1 MIATMA
7 MHLTA
12 KLTHGSAKLGLVQP
26 VTSVCRAAFSS
37 SAAAPQLRRRL
48 LTSLSRTPQGAIR
61 QRSSS
66 QQQIRAMA
74 GVTQP
79 SDYAFDI
86 YCKGTRCTCSV
97 AVQISCHSRPQDTSI
112 WRHEDKRSH
121 MVMWLLMI
129 QCSYISCTG
138 DPEGDNPSLKG
149 KLLDCERFSLMH
161 QPITYRVHV
170 VCWAQF
176 AQLADCRWQSC
187 VQLCSDMYVV
197 QAALLVAMQAP
208 SRSG

>member
-1 MIATMA
+1 MA
-7 MHLTA
+7 LHLTA

-48 LTSLSRTPQGAIR
+48 LTSLSRTPQGVTR

-86 YCKGTRCTCSV
+86 YCKGDHCVCMWRM
-97 AVQISCHSRPQDTSI
+97 QNSCQTPCRLHPDDTLI
-112 WRHEDKRSH
+112 
-121 MVMWLLMI
+121 
-129 QCSYISCTG
+129 
-138 DPEGDNPSLKG
+138 
-149 KLLDCERFSLMH
+149 
-161 QPITYRVHV
+161 
-170 VCWAQF
+170 
-176 AQLADCRWQSC
+176 
-187 VQLCSDMYVV
+187 
-197 QAALLVAMQAP
+197 
-208 SRSG
+208 